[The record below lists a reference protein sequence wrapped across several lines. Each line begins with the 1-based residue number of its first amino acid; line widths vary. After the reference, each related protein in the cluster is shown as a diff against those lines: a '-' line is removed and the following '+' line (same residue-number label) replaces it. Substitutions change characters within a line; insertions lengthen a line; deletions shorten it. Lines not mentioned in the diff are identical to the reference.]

1 MFLGIDVGSISMKF
15 ALYAPPGAPPV
26 PAGIAEAVRGSAP
39 VPLAGGG
46 RAYLLSYDRLLG
58 DPGRRVPERLQGWV
72 DAIGAE
78 RLRGMA
84 LTGKGGRQLAAL
96 LGIGYE
102 NDFRCLVKAVTAAN
116 PDVRTIFEMGGENA
130 KVIRLETAQAGGGIR
145 IKDYDSNGD
154 CAAGTGSFI
163 DQQANRLKIAVEEIG
178 TMVAHAASAARIAGR
193 CSVFAKSDMIHA
205 QQKGYTPE
213 EILKGLCEAVARNF
227 KSSINKGKDPVQRV
241 ALAGGLFAN
250 EGVVLAVRDAFG
262 FSSDDFVLPAG
273 FAHMGA
279 IGAAM
284 AAAEGAAPAILAPAA
299 LGHPW
304 PAAAPAIPASPLPVI
319 LTSAA
324 LSRPGLAAASSE
336 AAEEAKAFPVWPP
349 LVTDNVVFLRD
360 RAARPREIEGRVD
373 AFLGIDIGSVS
384 TNFVLL
390 DGEGNLLKEIYV
402 RTQGRPVQV
411 VTDGLKDL
419 EAEFGDAVTV
429 LGVGTTGSGRELIG
443 ELVGADTVQDEITAH
458 KTGSTFIGRR
468 YFDQPVDTIFEIGG
482 QDSKFIS
489 LADGVVTDFAMND
502 ACAAGTGSFLE
513 EQAERLGIQIKGE
526 FAELALSSRAPLRMG
541 ERCTVFMEQD
551 LNNYL
556 ARGAAK
562 VDLVAGL
569 AYSVVINYLNRV
581 VRGRR
586 IGETIY
592 FQGGTAY
599 NDAVAA
605 AFSHVLGKTIIVPP
619 HNGVI
624 GAIGMALLARDKVR
638 ATGERT
644 RFHGFDMSKVDYR
657 RREFVCKGC
666 SNFCDMQE
674 INVEGTKTYWGDK
687 CSEKYR
693 RAARTDLRPVVDD
706 LPARRAEYLDRLSE
720 GFKPGRRGTIG
731 FPRAMYYFE
740 RFPFWRAFLAEIGFG
755 VKVSPRTDKAIA
767 REGFERTVAEPC
779 FPIQIAHGHVG
790 ALLKDRIDF
799 LFVPNV
805 INSETGHTHTESHF
819 CPWGQTLPFVLAAVP
834 KWEKEL
840 RQKLLSP
847 TVRFRDGEKYMVED
861 LFECFGP
868 LGVTRREVREGIR
881 RGWSEQRTFHTF
893 LMDRGAAAVAEIEK
907 AGAHAVVLLGRPY
920 NLYDRDINL
929 NVPAKLRDNY
939 GANVIPVDF
948 LPVDEIDIREIHEN
962 MFWNYGRKIIAAA
975 RWCRNRP
982 KFHLVYI
989 TNFKCG
995 PDSFIRHFIT
1005 RASESPYLSLQFD
1018 GHGNDAGYMTR
1029 CEAYL
1034 DSKGV
1039 LRWWAEK

>member
-15 ALYAPPGAPPV
+15 ALYVPPGAPPV
-26 PAGIAEAVRGSAP
+26 PDVVAHASASADASP
-39 VPLAGGG
+39 VPLADGG
-46 RAYLLSYDRLLG
+46 RAYVLSYDRLLG
-58 DPGRRVPERLQGWV
+58 DPGRRVPERLRAWLDV
-72 DAIGAE
+72 IGAE
-78 RLRGMA
+78 RVRGMA
-84 LTGKGGRQLAAL
+84 LTGKSGRQLAAS
-96 LGIGYE
+96 LGIDYE
-102 NDFRCLVKAVTAAN
+102 NDFRCLVKAVSAAH

-130 KVIRLETAQAGGGIR
+130 KVVRLENAPGGGAVRPASAGLRAADGPTLRIR
-145 IKDYDSNGD
+145 DYDTNGD

-163 DQQANRLKIAVEEIG
+163 DQQANRLKLAVEEIG
-178 TMVAHAASAARIAGR
+178 SMVAQAASAARIAGR

-227 KSSINKGKDPVQRV
+227 KSSINKGKDPVPRV
-241 ALAGGLFAN
+241 ALTGGLFAN

-262 FSSDDFVLPAG
+262 FSSDDVVLPAG

-284 AAAEGAAPAILAPAA
+284 AAAEAA
-299 LGHPW
+299 GK
-304 PAAAPAIPASPLPVI
+304 AAAVVPTDV
-319 LTSAA
+319 AA
-324 LSRPGLAAASSE
+324 DAGEGAGE
-336 AAEEAKAFPVWPP
+336 ARAFPAWPP
-349 LVTDNVVFLRD
+349 LCTDKVVFLRD
-360 RAARPREIEGRVD
+360 RAAKPREIAGRVD
-373 AFLGIDIGSVS
+373 AYLGIDVGSVS
-384 TNFVLL
+384 TNFVLI
-390 DGEGNLLKEIYV
+390 DGDGNLIREIYV

-411 VTDGLKDL
+411 VTDGLRDL
-419 EAEFGDAVTV
+419 EEEFGDAVAV
-429 LGVGTTGSGRELIG
+429 RGVGTTGSGRELIG

-556 ARGAAK
+556 ARGADK

-644 RFHGFDMSKVDYR
+644 RFRGFDMSRVDYR

-687 CSEKYR
+687 CSERYR

-720 GFKPGRRGTIG
+720 DFRPGRRGTIG

-740 RFPFWRAFLAEIGFG
+740 RFPFWRAFLSEIGFG

-779 FPIQIAHGHVG
+779 FPIQIAHGHAG
-790 ALLKDRIDF
+790 ALLRDGIDF

-805 INSETGHTHTESHF
+805 VNSETGHTHTESHF
-819 CPWGQTLPFVLAAVP
+819 CPWGQTLPFVLASVP

-847 TVRFRDGEKYMVED
+847 TVRFRDDEKYMVED
-861 LFECFGP
+861 LFDCFGP
-868 LGVTRREVREGIR
+868 LGVTRREIRDGIR
-881 RGWSEQRTFHTF
+881 RGWREQAAFHAF
-893 LMDRGAAAVAEIEK
+893 LMDRGAAAVAEVEK
-907 AGAHAVVLLGRPY
+907 ADAHAVVLLGRPY

-948 LPVDEIDIREIHEN
+948 LPVDGIDIRGIHEN